1 MGKDPNAPKKP
12 LIGYFKFLV
21 AKRDQIKKENPD
33 LTHKELTTKCGACWR
48 ELSEEDKTEWKS
60 DKGGLMDVY
69 KKKMA
74 AYRKTDSYKDFR
86 SDLAAKKKK
95 VTMKR
100 FKKDKN
106 APKRPTGAYFLF
118 CNEIRKEVTEALP
131 EALRKKISEAA
142 KEMGKRWA
150 ALGDEK
156 KQSYKAQS
164 AKLKVVYDEKLK
176 EYKKT
181 DEHAEYEAAKKAYQ
195 AKQKA
200 SKKVVKKAPK
210 NAKKSKGKKKPA
222 KKRTL
227 PDSDTEEDSDDSSDS
242 SSSS

>member
-21 AKRDQIKKENPD
+21 AKRDQIKKDNPD
-33 LTHKELTTKCGACWR
+33 LSHKELTTKCGASWR
-48 ELSEEDKTEWKS
+48 ELSEEEKSGWKA
-60 DKGGLMDVY
+60 DKGGLMEEY

-74 AYRKTDSYKDFR
+74 AYKKTDDYTNFR
-86 SDLAAKKKK
+86 SSLAAKKKK
-95 VTMKR
+95 ITMKR

-106 APKRPTGAYFLF
+106 APKRPTGSYFLF

-156 KQSYKAQS
+156 KQSYKDQS

-176 EYKKT
+176 EYKKS

-200 SKKVVKKAPK
+200 AKKPVKKAPK
-210 NAKKSKGKKKPA
+210 KSKKKA
-222 KKRTL
+222 TKKRKL
-227 PDSDTEEDSDDSSDS
+227 PDSDTEEDSSDSDSSSDS
-242 SSSS
+242 S

>member
-1 MGKDPNAPKKP
+1 MGKDANAPKKP

-33 LTHKELTTKCGACWR
+33 LSHKELTTKCGASWR
-48 ELSEEDKTEWKS
+48 GLSEEEKTEWKA
-60 DKGGLMDVY
+60 DKGGLMVEY

-74 AYRKTDSYKDFR
+74 AYKKTDNYKNFR
-86 SDLAAKKKK
+86 SSLAAKKSKL
-95 VTMKR
+95 TMKR

-106 APKRPTGAYFLF
+106 APKRPTGSYFLF

-156 KQSYKAQS
+156 KQSYKDQS
-164 AKLKVVYDEKLK
+164 AKLKVVYDEELK
-176 EYKKT
+176 EYKKS

-195 AKQKA
+195 AKQKSA
-200 SKKVVKKAPK
+200 KKVVKKAPK
-210 NAKKSKGKKKPA
+210 KSTKKSKKKA
-222 KKRTL
+222 TKKRTL
-227 PDSDTEEDSDDSSDS
+227 PDSDTEEDSSDSDS
-242 SSSS
+242 SSSSS

>member
-1 MGKDPNAPKKP
+1 MGKDANAPKKP
-12 LIGYFKFLV
+12 LVGYFKFLV
-21 AKRDQIKKENPD
+21 AKRDDIKKENPD
-33 LTHKELTTKCGACWR
+33 LSHKELTTKCGASWR
-48 ELSEEDKTEWKS
+48 ALSEEEKTGWKA
-60 DKGGLMDVY
+60 DTGGLMAEY

-74 AYRKTDSYKDFR
+74 EYKKTDDYKNFR
-86 SDLAAKKKK
+86 ESLAAKKKK
-95 VTMKR
+95 ITMKR

-106 APKRPTGAYFLF
+106 APKRPTGSYFLF

-156 KQSYKAQS
+156 KQSYKDQS
-164 AKLKVVYDEKLK
+164 AKLKVEYDEKLE
-176 EYKKT
+176 EYKKS
-181 DEHAEYEAAKKAYQ
+181 DEYAEYEAAKKAYQ

-210 NAKKSKGKKKPA
+210 KSKKKAKA
-222 KKRTL
+222 TKKRTL
-227 PDSDTEEDSDDSSDS
+227 PDSDTEEDSSDSES